1 MESHLQNKGIEQITS
16 GIELNIENFSESE
29 LMNMLSKM
37 LRIRAAEY
45 KIADGR
51 KSGLVG
57 GPVHLGVG
65 QEAIAVGIAQY
76 LNYQDKVFGAHRSH
90 AHILSLGINLEKF
103 FAEIL
108 AKSSGISK
116 GMGGSMHLFGDSVG
130 FCGSVPIVAGTVPLA
145 VGASLAIKLRGERN
159 VSISYLGDGAM
170 EEGIVHESLNF
181 ARINNCPIVFVVE
194 NNLFSS
200 HLNINLRQPKNLT
213 QRFANANDIES
224 RVLDGNN
231 LTSICKTSEE
241 FITRCRNG
249 EGPFFIEAITYRWFG
264 HVDWREDI
272 DVGVNRSSEDLRNW
286 KKKDPITRLKKSLIK
301 NFNLSENDFE
311 KLREKIK
318 DEINSAWS
326 CALNDEPPEWEK
338 TFNYVFTSKT

>member
-1 MESHLQNKGIEQITS
+1 MESSFNNKEIEQIAS
-16 GIELNIENFSESE
+16 EAEINIENFSKSE
-29 LMNMLSKM
+29 LMRMLSKM
-37 LRIRAAEY
+37 LLIRKAEY
-45 KIADGR
+45 KIAEGR
-51 KSGLVG
+51 KSGLIS

-76 LNYQDKVFGAHRSH
+76 LNNQDKVFGAHRSH

-108 AKSSGISK
+108 AKSTGISK

-145 VGASLAIKLRGERN
+145 VGASLANKLKGEKN

-170 EEGIVHESLNF
+170 EEGVVHESLNF
-181 ARINNCPIVFVVE
+181 ARIKQCPIVFVVE

-200 HLNINLRQPKNLT
+200 HLHINLRQPKNLT
-213 QRFANANDIES
+213 QRFAKANDIES

-241 FITRCRNG
+241 FINRCRNG

-264 HVDWREDI
+264 HVDWRADI
-272 DVGVNRSSEDLRNW
+272 DVGVNRSEEDLIRW
-286 KKKDPITRLKKSLIK
+286 KRKDPIIRLKRSLK
-301 NFNLSENDFE
+301 RKFNFSENDFE
-311 KLREKIK
+311 NLKKSIQY
-318 DEINSAWS
+318 EINIAWNR
-326 CALNDEPPEWEK
+326 ALNDVPPEWGK
-338 TFNYVFTSKT
+338 TFNYVFSK